1 MCTGRL
7 QHSWILPRKTELLFG
22 SGATIGALNEASG
35 TSAHLECSTPGRGG
49 ILAVFVER
57 RLHDKDGSSLAG
69 GVLYRSVIHEFL
81 QRK

>member
-1 MCTGRL
+1 M
-7 QHSWILPRKTELLFG
+7 
-22 SGATIGALNEASG
+22 GALNEASG
-35 TSAHLECSTPGRGG
+35 TSVHLECSTAGRGG

-57 RLHDKDGSSLAG
+57 MLRDEDGSSLAG